1 MRNQHAWETESHL
14 ASLNMS
20 SDVFRACTYQC
31 HWAENA
37 QQLIKRQNDIH
48 EITIC
53 ELIRNGLLITPLNG
67 VV

>member
-37 QQLIKRQNDIH
+37 QQLIKRQNDIY
-48 EITIC
+48 EITIF
-53 ELIRNGLLITPLNG
+53 
-67 VV
+67 